1 MTSFAILWSAST
13 VGFSADKNFRE
24 KIQKYFF
31 VFRNRFRE
39 ISFFLR
45 KLSERKNEK
54 TMINFAKKLF
64 DKIISRTKK
73 SAKALSVVAAT
84 INCEEKLVKFSALR
98 AQH

>member
-1 MTSFAILWSAST
+1 
-13 VGFSADKNFRE
+13 
-24 KIQKYFF
+24 
-31 VFRNRFRE
+31 
-39 ISFFLR
+39 
-45 KLSERKNEK
+45 
-54 TMINFAKKLF
+54 MINFAKKLF